1 MWGVHNLEA
10 RSFGRENRQPVGL
23 YYMQTETDEPLSM
36 AVYNIGPDPGR
47 SSSTKVAGDSD

>member
-1 MWGVHNLEA
+1 MWGVHSLEA

-36 AVYNIGPDPGR
+36 AVYIGPGPGR
-47 SSSTKVAGDSD
+47 SSSTKVAGYSD